1 MRLNIVIL
9 TGAGISAESGLPT
22 FRDKDGL
29 WQKFDW
35 KRLASA
41 SAFYEG
47 PKAVLD
53 FYNTRRKHLLNV
65 KPNHAHIVLA
75 ELEKYHNVSVITQ
88 NVDDLHER
96 AGSTNVIHLHGEL
109 TKVTSSLHRLDPDC
123 IESYPLDKPIE
134 IGDKAKDGSQL
145 RPYILWFG
153 EYINSEDYGKAV
165 KIAKD
170 ADVFVIIGSS
180 LNVAPASGLA
190 NYVHPVSPKFVIDPA
205 DLSTK
210 LPSGFTHIRKC
221 ATEGIDDFMAHLEKL
236 MEIYR

>member
-1 MRLNIVIL
+1 MKLNIVIL

-29 WQKFDW
+29 WQKYDW

-41 SAFYEG
+41 SAFYED

-65 KPNHAHIVLA
+65 EPNHAHIALA
-75 ELEKYHNVSVITQ
+75 ELERYHNVSVITQ

-109 TKVTSSLHRLDPDC
+109 TKVTSSLHRLDTDC
-123 IESYPLDKPIE
+123 IESYPLDVPIE

-153 EYINSEDYGKAV
+153 EFINSDDYEKAV

-170 ADVFVIIGSS
+170 ADVFVIIGTS
-180 LNVAPASGLA
+180 LNVAPASGLV

-205 DLSTK
+205 ELSSK
-210 LPSGFTHIRKC
+210 LPSGFTHIRKY